1 MALVDSLLTLYRV
14 DSQVRGLRS
23 RLDSAQR
30 YFKTQEEQLTAL
42 VQQQQEMHTRKR
54 QVQAALATLELEI
67 KSIDERLE
75 KLRGELNSAPNNK
88 QYTAVLTELNTVK
101 ASRTALEDR
110 VLSHMEQLETIDAQF
125 ETIDGQI
132 AERTKVRDLAN
143 SQYGERKTDV
153 GARLSEL
160 EHEHEKAAAVIPAN
174 VLQVF
179 EEVADLHEGEAMAAV
194 EEIDRKHRE
203 YACGACNMHLPFEL
217 VSKLSSKTDML
228 VRCAACGRLLFL
240 QEAMPSVG
248 AKK

>member
-1 MALVDSLLTLYRV
+1 
-14 DSQVRGLRS
+14 
-23 RLDSAQR
+23 
-30 YFKTQEEQLTAL
+30 
-42 VQQQQEMHTRKR
+42 
-54 QVQAALATLELEI
+54 
-67 KSIDERLE
+67 
-75 KLRGELNSAPNNK
+75 
-88 QYTAVLTELNTVK
+88 
-101 ASRTALEDR
+101 
-110 VLSHMEQLETIDAQF
+110 
-125 ETIDGQI
+125 
-132 AERTKVRDLAN
+132 VRDLAN
-143 SQYGERKTDV
+143 SQYEERKTDV

>member
-143 SQYGERKTDV
+143 SQYEERKTDV

>member
-30 YFKTQEEQLTAL
+30 YFRTQEDQLTAL
-42 VQQQQEMHTRKR
+42 MQQQQEMHTRKR

-75 KLRGELNSAPNNK
+75 KLRGDLNSAPNNK

-110 VLSHMEQLETIDAQF
+110 VLSHMEQLETIEAQF
-125 ETIDGQI
+125 ATIDGQI

-143 SQYGERKTDV
+143 SQYEERKTDV

-203 YACGACNMHLPFEL
+203 YACGACNMHLPFEP

>member
-30 YFKTQEEQLTAL
+30 YFRTQEDQLTAL
-42 VQQQQEMHTRKR
+42 MQQQQEMHTRKR

-75 KLRGELNSAPNNK
+75 KLRGDLNSAPNNK

-110 VLSHMEQLETIDAQF
+110 VLSHMEQLETIEAQF
-125 ETIDGQI
+125 ATIDGQI

-143 SQYGERKTDV
+143 AQYEERKTDV

-228 VRCAACGRLLFL
+228 VRCAACGRLLYL

>member
-30 YFKTQEEQLTAL
+30 YLKTQEEQLTAL

-125 ETIDGQI
+125 ATIDGQI

-143 SQYGERKTDV
+143 SQYEERKTDV

>member
-1 MALVDSLLTLYRV
+1 
-14 DSQVRGLRS
+14 
-23 RLDSAQR
+23 
-30 YFKTQEEQLTAL
+30 
-42 VQQQQEMHTRKR
+42 
-54 QVQAALATLELEI
+54 
-67 KSIDERLE
+67 
-75 KLRGELNSAPNNK
+75 
-88 QYTAVLTELNTVK
+88 
-101 ASRTALEDR
+101 
-110 VLSHMEQLETIDAQF
+110 
-125 ETIDGQI
+125 
-132 AERTKVRDLAN
+132 
-143 SQYGERKTDV
+143 
-153 GARLSEL
+153 L

>member
-1 MALVDSLLTLYRV
+1 M
-14 DSQVRGLRS
+14 
-23 RLDSAQR
+23 
-30 YFKTQEEQLTAL
+30 
-42 VQQQQEMHTRKR
+42 QQQQEMHTRKR

-75 KLRGELNSAPNNK
+75 KLRGDLNSAPNNK

-110 VLSHMEQLETIDAQF
+110 VLSHMEQLETIEAQF
-125 ETIDGQI
+125 ATIDGQI

-143 SQYGERKTDV
+143 AQYEERKTDV

-228 VRCAACGRLLFL
+228 VRCAACGRLLYL